1 LSQHDTEIESPS
13 ARLPGRAEILEL
25 AAAAPTTCVSL
36 YLPTERSG
44 VETRQNPI
52 RYKNLLKK
60 AEDLFQQ
67 SGLAEDQI
75 EAALKPA
82 RRLVERYAFWQAQE
96 DGLALF
102 LSPGS
107 FVHYRLPI
115 TVEERAVLAER
126 PYLKPL
132 LPLLELGQSFLV
144 LALSQKQVR
153 LFRCGR
159 DHATEVDLGD
169 TPRSLTEAVGADFEQ
184 RSLQFHT
191 GTPGQGAGRRSAV
204 FHGQGGGHEK
214 ADTEIERFVQLLDQ
228 GVQRRVDPT
237 APLIVA
243 AVSSLA
249 SQYRAVSEVPSLL
262 GEGIEGNPDEM
273 TGAQLAAA
281 GWKLIQ
287 GVLDQKRERVMEEY
301 REKRGKGLG
310 TDELATVLLA
320 AREGRVGTLFV
331 ALDRDVW
338 GRLTSEDGGVP
349 HLLVNDEREPQ
360 DVELLDQAAIDC
372 LLRGGEVFP
381 AVQEALPGGAV
392 IAAILRY

>member
-1 LSQHDTEIESPS
+1 LNQHDIEIDSPS
-13 ARLPGRAEILEL
+13 AGLPGRAELLEL
-25 AAAAPTTCVSL
+25 AAAADSVYVSL
-36 YLPTERSG
+36 YMPTERSG

-60 AEDLFQQ
+60 AEDLFQN
-67 SGLAEDQI
+67 SGLEAEQV

-102 LSPGS
+102 LSPGA
-107 FVHYRLPI
+107 FVHYRLPMA
-115 TVEERAVLAER
+115 VDERAVLAER

-132 LPLLELGQSFLV
+132 LPLLELGQSFQV

-159 DHATEVDLGD
+159 DHAAEVDLGD
-169 TPRSLTEAVGADFEQ
+169 TPRSLTEAVGAEFEQ
-184 RSLQFHT
+184 RSPQLHSS
-191 GTPGQGAGRRSAV
+191 TPGQGATAV

-214 ADTEIERFVQLLDQ
+214 ADTEIERFLQLLDQ
-228 GVQRRVDPT
+228 GVQRRVDPA

-243 AVSSLA
+243 AVSSLI
-249 SQYRAVSEVPSLL
+249 SRYRAVSEVPSLL
-262 GEGIEGNPDEM
+262 AEGIEGNPDEM

-281 GWKLIQ
+281 GWKLVL
-287 GVLDQKRERVMEEY
+287 GVLEQKRERAVQEY
-301 REKRGKGLG
+301 REKQGKGLT

-320 AREGRVGTLFV
+320 SREGRVGTLFV

-338 GRLTSEDGGVP
+338 GRLTSEAGGAPRLEV
-349 HLLVNDEREPQ
+349 HDEPSPE

-372 LLRGGEVFP
+372 LLRGAEVH
-381 AVQEALPGGAV
+381 AGAREGLPSGAP